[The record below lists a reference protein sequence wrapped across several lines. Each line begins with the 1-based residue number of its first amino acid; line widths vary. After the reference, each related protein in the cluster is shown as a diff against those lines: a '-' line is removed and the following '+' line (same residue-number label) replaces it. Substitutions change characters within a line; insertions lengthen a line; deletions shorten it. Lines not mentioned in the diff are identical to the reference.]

1 MTNGLPN
8 TSDGSFVLA
17 QTPVHLGLGAIAVPL
32 TNFSWDES
40 CLEEYVRRF
49 SADGEEGRLVCITAE
64 EKTWT
69 QWERHPAGDE
79 LVVLLSGRID
89 VVQELEAGYRTVEL
103 QPGRAVINPRGIWH
117 TSDVHEKA
125 SAALRHSRPRHRAQA
140 QVKLR
145 LGSAW
150 DRDSGTPEVSAKGLG
165 LDWGANHE
173 RPNPGPLGSRRG

>member
-1 MTNGLPN
+1 MKPSRSRYTREPLEMTNGLPN

-125 SAALRHSRPRHRAQA
+125 SALF
-140 QVKLR
+140 V
-145 LGSAW
+145 
-150 DRDSGTPEVSAKGLG
+150 TPGLG
-165 LDWGANHE
+165 TEHKP
-173 RPNPGPLGSRRG
+173 R